1 MRMNQPSPKPST
13 LNPRP
18 LLVQVHWAVMRM
30 NQELPYTHKDYH
42 QELARALNDV
52 LGTNAAKR
60 PPLTVDC
67 GNGVGAK

>member
-1 MRMNQPSPKPST
+1 
-13 LNPRP
+13 
-18 LLVQVHWAVMRM
+18 MRM